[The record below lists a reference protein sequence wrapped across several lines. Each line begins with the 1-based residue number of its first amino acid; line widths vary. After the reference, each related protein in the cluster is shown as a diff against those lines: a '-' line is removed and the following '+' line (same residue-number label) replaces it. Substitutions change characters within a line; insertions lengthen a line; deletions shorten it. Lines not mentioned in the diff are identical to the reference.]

1 MALIREGLQKRKLER
16 EQSQSSYE
24 SLFNWSPWL
33 TTLISA
39 LARPLTILLILA
51 TLGPCIINRLV
62 WFVRDRVGSIQLM
75 VLRAKCEPLI
85 TEEDKIEMQLV
96 PWLGQQAT

>member
-1 MALIREGLQKRKLER
+1 
-16 EQSQSSYE
+16 
-24 SLFNWSPWL
+24 L

-39 LARPLTILLILA
+39 LARPLAILLLLV

-62 WFVRDRVGSIQLM
+62 QFVRDHVGAVQLM
-75 VLRAKCEPLI
+75 VLRAQYKQALI

-96 PWLGQQAT
+96 P